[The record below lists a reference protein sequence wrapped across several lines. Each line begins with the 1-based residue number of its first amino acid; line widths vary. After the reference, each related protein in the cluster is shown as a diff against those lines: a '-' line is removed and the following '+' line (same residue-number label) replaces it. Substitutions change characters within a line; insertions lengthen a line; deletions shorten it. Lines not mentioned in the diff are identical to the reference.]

1 MGNMGIKY
9 QSKEESKAAQE
20 KAFLAL
26 TPVERFYA
34 FLDLMDRM
42 QNVPTKA
49 RPQDKGNF
57 LIEINVEDL

>member
-1 MGNMGIKY
+1 MEIKY
-9 QSKEESKAAQE
+9 QTKEESKAAQE

-26 TPVERFYA
+26 SQVERFYA

-49 RPQDKGNF
+49 KPKSKDNF
-57 LIEINVEDL
+57 LIEINVKDL

>member
-1 MGNMGIKY
+1 MGKMEIKF

-26 TPVERFYA
+26 SPVERFYA

-49 RPQDKGNF
+49 KTKDKGNF